1 MKYLQ
6 LIEWHSSD
14 GVVQEFRLVE
24 HISAKWRKIGI
35 QINITANTMEGW
47 WSETLDT
54 EKCWERVMRAWLK
67 GRARR
72 QYPPTWEGLYKL
84 LLAIRKEGKVIS
96 ALKEA
101 VDKAVLTGTY
111 ILVDCGVI
119 YTSFVSTIDN

>member
-1 MKYLQ
+1 
-6 LIEWHSSD
+6 
-14 GVVQEFRLVE
+14 
-24 HISAKWRKIGI
+24 
-35 QINITANTMEGW
+35 
-47 WSETLDT
+47 
-54 EKCWERVMRAWLK
+54 MRAWLK